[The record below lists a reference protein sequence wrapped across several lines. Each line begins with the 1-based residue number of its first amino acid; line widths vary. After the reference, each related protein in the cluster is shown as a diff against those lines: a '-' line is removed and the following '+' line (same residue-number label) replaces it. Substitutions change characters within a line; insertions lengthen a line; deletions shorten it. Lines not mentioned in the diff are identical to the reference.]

1 MLLAQITI
9 VAFTLTFWKGTGA
22 ELCGGWCV
30 TGARG
35 ERRAHTTTRPL
46 APTRGR
52 AAENYRIGFC
62 PPHENTLK
70 LKHVSVFR

>member
-1 MLLAQITI
+1 MLLARMTI
-9 VAFTLTFWKGTGA
+9 VAFTLTFWDGTGA

-35 ERRAHTTTRPL
+35 GRRAHTTARSF
-46 APTRGR
+46 APPRRR

-62 PPHENTLK
+62 APHENTLK
-70 LKHVSVFR
+70 LKNVSVFR